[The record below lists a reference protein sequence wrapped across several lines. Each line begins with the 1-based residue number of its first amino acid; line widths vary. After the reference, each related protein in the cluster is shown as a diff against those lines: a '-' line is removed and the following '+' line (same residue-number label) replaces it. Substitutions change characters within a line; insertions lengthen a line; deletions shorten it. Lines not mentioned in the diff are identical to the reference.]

1 MFNFKALAAAASH
14 RNRWSL
20 CTLDAVSAVEAKA
33 DQCRKVAG
41 FDVCYRDNGNYGA
54 DRIAVWTNDYNVAD
68 MTVICTGG
76 GGNRWEAT
84 RDAQYV
90 SYGDL
95 EALADRWCRD
105 Y

>member
-1 MFNFKALAAAASH
+1 MKNFFAALHH
-14 RNRWSL
+14 RNRFSL
-20 CTLDAVSAVEAKA
+20 QALDAVSALGAKA
-33 DQCRKVAG
+33 DQCRRVAG

-54 DRIAVWTNDYNVAD
+54 DRIAVWTGDYNVAD

-95 EALADRWCRD
+95 EALANRWCRD

>member
-1 MFNFKALAAAASH
+1 MFNFKALAA
-14 RNRWSL
+14 
-20 CTLDAVSAVEAKA
+20 TAVIATAGFFTPVAVEAQDYCK
-33 DQCRKVAG
+33 KIAG

-54 DRIAVWTNDYNVAD
+54 DRIAVWANNYNVAD

-84 RDAQYV
+84 RDRNYI

-95 EALADRWCRD
+95 EALANTWCD
-105 Y
+105 NY